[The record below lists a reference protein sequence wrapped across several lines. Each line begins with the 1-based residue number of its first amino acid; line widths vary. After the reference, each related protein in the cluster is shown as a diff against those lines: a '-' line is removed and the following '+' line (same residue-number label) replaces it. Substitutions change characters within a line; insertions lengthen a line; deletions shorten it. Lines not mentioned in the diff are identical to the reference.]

1 VRQPV
6 APERF
11 HRKIRVADR
20 LVGRAEA
27 SCDQCGILRGE
38 VGLVGVADA
47 VISREAG
54 SGADQDAVG
63 VGELVRAVSL
73 RDQRQCSGESL
84 RELVRFAGQLAL
96 LDAKLT
102 KMMIGMTVAE
112 SAPFSRRQG
121 AK

>member
-1 VRQPV
+1 MRPM
-6 APERF
+6 R
-11 HRKIRVADR
+11 
-20 LVGRAEA
+20 
-27 SCDQCGILRGE
+27 ILRGE